1 VKIVGVIPARYA
13 SSRFEGK
20 ALADI
25 IGKPMVQHVYER
37 ASCAKTLNEVVI
49 ATDDRR
55 IYDAVIRFGGTVIMT
70 PECPTG
76 TDRVAYVAET
86 LDCDVVANIQ
96 GDEPLLEPALIDQLL
111 QPFLDSPDVQVST
124 LKQRINSARDYRD
137 VNVVKVVTD
146 RRGSALYFSRA
157 PIPGNLSDGWIP
169 THPIY
174 RHVGLYAYRRERL
187 IEFTRWERTPHEI
200 SEGLEQ
206 LRFLEYGIPIHVVET
221 EYSLIGVDVPS
232 DLERV
237 LAILESRQ

>member
-1 VKIVGVIPARYA
+1 MKIVGVIPARYA

-25 IGKPMVQHVYER
+25 LGKPMVQHVYER

-55 IYDAVIRFGGTVIMT
+55 IYDAVIRFGGTVVMT

-111 QPFLDSPDVQVST
+111 QPFLDSPDVQIST

-146 RRGSALYFSRA
+146 RRGRALYFSRA

-206 LRFLEYGIPIHVVET
+206 LRFLEHGIPIHVVET
-221 EYSLIGVDVPS
+221 EYSLIGVDVPA

>member
-1 VKIVGVIPARYA
+1 MKIVGVIPARYA

-25 IGKPMVQHVYER
+25 LGKPMVQHVYER

-55 IYDAVIRFGGTVIMT
+55 IYDAVIRFGGTVVMT

-111 QPFLDSPDVQVST
+111 QPFLDSPDVQIST

-146 RRGSALYFSRA
+146 RRGRALYFSRA

-187 IEFTRWERTPHEI
+187 IEFTRWKRTPHEI

-221 EYSLIGVDVPS
+221 EYSLIGVDVPA

>member
-1 VKIVGVIPARYA
+1 
-13 SSRFEGK
+13 
-20 ALADI
+20 
-25 IGKPMVQHVYER
+25 M
-37 ASCAKTLNEVVI
+37 
-49 ATDDRR
+49 
-55 IYDAVIRFGGTVIMT
+55 
-70 PECPTG
+70 
-76 TDRVAYVAET
+76 
-86 LDCDVVANIQ
+86 
-96 GDEPLLEPALIDQLL
+96 IDQLL
-111 QPFLDSPDVQVST
+111 QPFLDFPDVQVST

-206 LRFLEYGIPIHVVET
+206 LRFLEHGIPIHVVET
-221 EYSLIGVDVPS
+221 EYSLIGVDVPA

>member
-1 VKIVGVIPARYA
+1 MKIVGVIPARYA

-25 IGKPMVQHVYER
+25 LGKPMVQHVYER

-55 IYDAVIRFGGTVIMT
+55 IYDAVIRFGGMVVMT

-76 TDRVAYVAET
+76 TDRVACVAET

-146 RRGSALYFSRA
+146 RRGRALYFSRA

-187 IEFTRWERTPHEI
+187 IEFTRWKRTPHEI

-221 EYSLIGVDVPS
+221 EYSLIGVDVPA

>member
-1 VKIVGVIPARYA
+1 MKIVGVIPARYA

-25 IGKPMVQHVYER
+25 LGKPMVQHVYER

-55 IYDAVIRFGGTVIMT
+55 IYDAVIRFGGTVVMT

-137 VNVVKVVTD
+137 VNVVKVVTE
-146 RRGSALYFSRA
+146 RRGRALYFSRA

-221 EYSLIGVDVPS
+221 EYSLIGVDVPA

>member
-1 VKIVGVIPARYA
+1 MKIVGVIPARYA

-25 IGKPMVQHVYER
+25 LGKPMVQHVYER

-55 IYDAVIRFGGTVIMT
+55 IYDAVIRFGGTVVMT

-111 QPFLDSPDVQVST
+111 QPFLDFPDVQVST

-146 RRGSALYFSRA
+146 RRGRALYFSRA

-206 LRFLEYGIPIHVVET
+206 LRFLEHGIPIHVVET
-221 EYSLIGVDVPS
+221 EYSLIGVDVPA

>member
-1 VKIVGVIPARYA
+1 MKIVGVIPARYA

-25 IGKPMVQHVYER
+25 LGKPMVQHVYER

-55 IYDAVIRFGGTVIMT
+55 IYDAVIRFGGTVVMT

-111 QPFLDSPDVQVST
+111 QPFLDFPDVQVST

-137 VNVVKVVTD
+137 VNVVKVVTE
-146 RRGSALYFSRA
+146 RRGRALYFSRA
-157 PIPGNLSDGWIP
+157 PIPGNLLNDWIP

-206 LRFLEYGIPIHVVET
+206 LRFLEHGIPIHVVET
-221 EYSLIGVDVPS
+221 EYSLIGVDVPA

>member
-25 IGKPMVQHVYER
+25 LGKPMVQHVYER

-55 IYDAVIRFGGTVIMT
+55 IYDAVIRFGGTVVMT

-146 RRGSALYFSRA
+146 RRGRALYFSRA

-206 LRFLEYGIPIHVVET
+206 LRFLEHGIPIHVVET
-221 EYSLIGVDVPS
+221 EYSLIGVDVPA